1 MVMYFL
7 SDRKISF
14 LVQITN
20 PYQDESNGTSF
31 ILSSSFYK
39 LKNNFYYFLKIE
51 NILTDS
57 LLVKYLFLINEV
69 PFDSS
74 WWGLS
79 NGI

>member
-1 MVMYFL
+1 MFYMPFD
-7 SDRKISF
+7 S
-14 LVQITN
+14 
-20 PYQDESNGTSF
+20 PHQDESNGTSF

-69 PFDSS
+69 PIRLDE
-74 WWGLS
+74 GLYTEKLLHLF
-79 NGI
+79 

>member
-1 MVMYFL
+1 MFYMPFD
-7 SDRKISF
+7 S
-14 LVQITN
+14 
-20 PYQDESNGTSF
+20 PHQDESNGTSF

-39 LKNNFYYFLKIE
+39 YFLKIE

-57 LLVKYLFLINEV
+57 FLVKYLFLINEV

-74 WWGLS
+74 WWGLT

>member
-1 MVMYFL
+1 MPFD
-7 SDRKISF
+7 S
-14 LVQITN
+14 
-20 PYQDESNGTSF
+20 PHQDESNGTSF

-39 LKNNFYYFLKIE
+39 KKNNFYYFPKFE

-57 LLVKYLFLINEV
+57 LLFKYLFLINDV

-74 WWGLS
+74 WWELS